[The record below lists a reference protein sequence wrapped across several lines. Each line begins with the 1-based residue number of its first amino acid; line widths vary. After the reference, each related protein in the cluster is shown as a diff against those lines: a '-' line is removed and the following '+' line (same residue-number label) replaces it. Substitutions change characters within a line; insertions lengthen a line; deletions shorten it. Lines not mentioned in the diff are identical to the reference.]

1 LRLEILKIQYKLSFS
16 DINKLKM
23 SYTYDY
29 PRPAVTADIIIL
41 RRNNNQHF
49 VLLIERKHPP
59 FEGMWALPGG
69 FLNMD
74 ETLEEA
80 ALRELQEETG
90 IRGVQLEQF
99 HTFSKVNRDPR
110 HRTITTVFIGYT
122 DDNVSPVAG
131 DDAAKVQWFELD
143 KLPQLAFDHGMVME
157 MVKPRITSL

>member
-1 LRLEILKIQYKLSFS
+1 
-16 DINKLKM
+16 M

-41 RRNNNQHF
+41 KTIKDQQF

-69 FLNMD
+69 FLEMD

-90 IRGVQLEQF
+90 ITGVELKQF
-99 HTFSKVNRDPR
+99 HTYSKVNRDPR
-110 HRTITTVFIGYT
+110 HRTITTVFIGNLN
-122 DDNVSPVAG
+122 DNTIEPEAG
-131 DDAAKVQWFELD
+131 DDAAKAEWFEMD
-143 KLPQLAFDHGMVME
+143 KLPQLAFDHGEVME
-157 MVKPRITSL
+157 MVKKNSPPTSL

>member
-1 LRLEILKIQYKLSFS
+1 MKHC
-16 DINKLKM
+16 
-23 SYTYDY
+23 YDY

-41 RRNNNQHF
+41 KITNNSQS

-74 ETLEEA
+74 ETLELA

-90 IRGVQLEQF
+90 ISGVGLKQF

-110 HRTITTVFIGYT
+110 HRTITTVFIGYVNNDIT
-122 DDNVSPVAG
+122 IEAG
-131 DDAAKVQWFELD
+131 DDAAKAQWFPMD
-143 KLPQLAFDHGMVME
+143 KLPPLAFDHGEVME
-157 MVKPRITSL
+157 MLKIKTGSTSL

>member
-1 LRLEILKIQYKLSFS
+1 
-16 DINKLKM
+16 M
-23 SYTYDY
+23 SYCYDY

-41 RRNNNQHF
+41 KTADDRRY

-80 ALRELQEETG
+80 ALRELKEETG
-90 IRGVQLEQF
+90 ISGVELEQF

-110 HRTITTVFIGYT
+110 HRTITTVFIGFAEDT
-122 DDNVSPVAG
+122 IAAPKAG
-131 DDAAKVQWFELD
+131 DDAEKAQWFALEA
-143 KLPQLAFDHGMVME
+143 LPPLAFDHGMVME
-157 MVKPRITSL
+157 MVKNKTGITFR

>member
-1 LRLEILKIQYKLSFS
+1 MKYCYE
-16 DINKLKM
+16 
-23 SYTYDY
+23 Y

-41 RRNNNQHF
+41 KLFNNQQF

-69 FLNMD
+69 FLEMN

-90 IRGVQLEQF
+90 ISGIDLEQF

-110 HRTITTVFIGYT
+110 HRTITTVFIGFAGA
-122 DDNVSPVAG
+122 NSPLPRAG
-131 DDAAKVQWFELD
+131 DDAARAEWFSLE
-143 KLPQLAFDHGMVME
+143 KLPPLAFDHGMVME
-157 MVKPRITSL
+157 MVKKKFGF